1 MSKAPRHKVFISYH
15 HDRDQKYKDW
25 LLETM
30 SDDIVDSSV
39 RDGDIDDRLSTQ
51 DIWEHIRDEFIADAT
66 AMIVLIGRDT
76 WSRKYMDWEIGSAL
90 NKSKNNS
97 RCGVLGIILPDHPDY
112 RKKYHAP
119 NLLPPRLAANI
130 GGDDPYVRLYDWPGD
145 GSLSVIRNWVHTA
158 FVRRDGAPPN
168 NYLERFKN
176 NRKPI
181 DPRTVIHKERV
192 PRFAEQK
199 RPTLRTRKR
208 RKSNRQIWLG
218 RRPITQR
225 YLDSIRR

>member
-1 MSKAPRHKVFISYH
+1 MYQMPRHKTFVSNH
-15 HDRDQKYKDW
+15 HKNDQKHKNR
-25 LLETM
+25 LIEEM
-30 SDDIVDSSV
+30 SEDIIDRSV
-39 RDGDIDDRLSTQ
+39 EDGDIDDDLKTEE
-51 DIWEHIRDEFIADAT
+51 IWQQIRDGHIADAT
-66 AMIVLIGRDT
+66 VVIVLIGRDT
-76 WSRKYMDWEIGSAL
+76 WSRKYVDWELGSAL
-90 NKSKNNS
+90 NKSKNSS
-97 RCGVLGIILPDHPDY
+97 RCGVLGIVLPDHPSYGKAQYDPKFLPQ
-112 RKKYHAP
+112 RLVP
-119 NLLPPRLAANI
+119 NI
-130 GGDDPYVRLYDWPGD
+130 EGDNPYVRLYDWPRNGR
-145 GSLSVIRNWVHTA
+145 LSVIRNWVHTA